1 MQRGVTRTR
10 KGVGNHCRGGT
21 LDLPAANV
29 RFLVI
34 FVIGKVIRYFPVYAD
49 TVLSMYRC
57 SMECFAALGA
67 EKGDASLSGGPLR
80 ASWGSYG
87 AALATTS
94 IEVSACRH

>member
-34 FVIGKVIRYFPVYAD
+34 FVIDELIRCFIVYVD
-49 TVLSMYRC
+49 TVLSMLLC
-57 SMECFAALGA
+57 DLTCFAALGV
-67 EKGDASLSGGPLR
+67 EKGLRILSG
-80 ASWGSYG
+80 
-87 AALATTS
+87 AAAGVVGGLM
-94 IEVSACRH
+94 ELM